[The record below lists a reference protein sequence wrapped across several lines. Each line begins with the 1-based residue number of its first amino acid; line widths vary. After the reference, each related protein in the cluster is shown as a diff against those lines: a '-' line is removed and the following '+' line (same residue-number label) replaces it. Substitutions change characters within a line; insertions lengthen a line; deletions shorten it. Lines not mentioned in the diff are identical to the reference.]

1 MRETL
6 MLLVRAVKQDRLAT
20 FGIVVI
26 VVLVLIAAFA
36 PLLATHDPYVMT
48 ERVEGTA
55 LWVHGDRVEI
65 EAGIAADT
73 LYSVSADGPDSY
85 FAAGA
90 GGEVVRYDGTEWLPV
105 ETPATETLRA
115 ISTVEGR
122 SITVG
127 HNGTVLWLTGG
138 EFEQVPA
145 PTEVDLFGVSL
156 TDTGAALAVGQNG
169 TVLHLDPENG
179 VEDWEPL
186 QAPVQRDLFAV
197 ALLRADYGYIVGAR
211 GTLLRF
217 DGEQLE
223 EVDSPTFRDLHNIAI
238 FDESAGYA
246 VGERGTVLRYREGE
260 WIEEQGAL
268 TRTLRAVAMVSADQV
283 QVVGTHGDMMRR
295 VDGTWEQVRTGYT
308 RHFRDVTSDGE
319 TTVVVGTDPYINSLA
334 RPSQEHYFGTTHN
347 GRDIYSQV
355 IHGSRTALLVG
366 FVAALMVTVIGT
378 NVGLFAG
385 YLRGRTD
392 NVLMRI
398 VDIMYALPL
407 EPFAMVL
414 VLLWRPG
421 IHIIILAVGLLT
433 WRTTARII
441 RSQVLS
447 LADRPFV
454 KAARVAGASPL
465 RIIYKHIAPN
475 VLPLAFLQLAVAMAF
490 AITAEATLSFL
501 GLGPPR
507 LYSWGTI
514 LHQARLSGAWRTAWW
529 WVIPPGVLIMLSVVS
544 VFFVSRALEV
554 IANPR
559 LSRR

>member
-1 MRETL
+1 MQETL
-6 MLLVRAVKQDRLAT
+6 HLLWRAIKQDRLAT
-20 FGIVVI
+20 FG
-26 VVLVLIAAFA
+26 VLVVTILVLVALFA
-36 PLLATHDPYVMT
+36 PVLATHDPYAMT

-55 LWVHGDRVEI
+55 LWVRGEQVQIQE
-65 EAGIAADT
+65 GIAADT
-73 LYSVSADGPDSY
+73 LFSVSADGPDSY
-85 FAAGA
+85 VAAGA
-90 GGEVVRYDGTEWLPV
+90 GGHVMRYADGEWSPV
-105 ETPATETLRA
+105 ATPTTETLRA
-115 ISTVEGR
+115 ISAAAAR
-122 SITVG
+122 SIAVG
-127 HNGTVLWLTGG
+127 HNGTVLWYIDGV
-138 EFEQVPA
+138 FEQVPA
-145 PTEVDLFGVSL
+145 PTEADLFGVSL
-156 TDTGAALAVGQNG
+156 TEDGTALAVGESG
-169 TVLHLDPENG
+169 TVLHLDGDEWRTLE
-179 VEDWEPL
+179 V
-186 QAPVQRDLFAV
+186 PVARDLHAV
-197 ALLRADYGYIVGAR
+197 ALLSSDYGYIVGAR

-217 DGEQLE
+217 DGQQLA
-223 EVDSPTFRDLHNIAI
+223 EVVSPTFRDLINIAL
-238 FDESAGYA
+238 FDRSAGYA

-260 WIEEQGAL
+260 WVEERGPL
-268 TRTLRAVAMVSADQV
+268 SRTLRSVAMSSAEEAL
-283 QVVGTHGDMMRR
+283 VVGTHGDMMRR
-295 VDGTWEQVRTGYT
+295 SGGTWQQVVTGYS
-308 RHFRDVTSDGE
+308 RHFRGVTSDGD
-319 TTVVVGTDPYINSLA
+319 TAVAVGTDPYINSLA
-334 RPSQEHYFGTTHN
+334 HPSPEHYFGTTHN

-355 IHGSRTALLVG
+355 IHGSRTALVVG

-378 NVGLFAG
+378 NVGLFSG
-385 YLRGRTD
+385 YVRGRTD

-414 VLLWRPG
+414 VLLGRPG

-454 KAARVAGASPL
+454 KAARIAGASPL

-529 WVIPPGVLIMLSVVS
+529 WVIPPGVLIMLTVVS
-544 VFFVSRALEV
+544 VFFISRALEV

>member
-1 MRETL
+1 MREL
-6 MLLVRAVKQDRLAT
+6 FLLLWRSIAQDRLAT
-20 FGIVVI
+20 FGVI
-26 VVLVLIAAFA
+26 VVVLLVLVALLA

-55 LWVHGDRVEI
+55 LWVHGEQVSLE
-65 EAGIAADT
+65 EGIAADT
-73 LYSVSADGPDSY
+73 LYSVSADGPENY
-85 FAAGA
+85 IAAGA
-90 GGEVVRYDGTEWLPV
+90 GGVVIRYADGAWSDI
-105 ETPATETLRA
+105 ETPTTETLRA
-115 ISTVEGR
+115 ISFAGGR

-127 HNGTVLWLTGG
+127 HNGTVLWYGDG
-138 EFEQVPA
+138 EFEQVDIPSEA
-145 PTEVDLFGVSL
+145 DLFGVSL
-156 TDTGAALAVGQNG
+156 TEDGTAVAVGADG
-169 TVLHLDPENG
+169 TALHL
-179 VEDWEPL
+179 EDGTWSQLEV
-186 QAPVQRDLFAV
+186 PVARDLSAV
-197 ALLRADYGYIVGAR
+197 ALLEPDYGYAVGAR

-217 DGEQLE
+217 DGESLE
-223 EVDSPTFRDLHNIAI
+223 EVASPTFRDLLNVT
-238 FDESAGYA
+238 FYDRSAGYA
-246 VGERGTVLRYREGE
+246 VGERGTVLRYRDGE
-260 WIEEQGAL
+260 WSEEQGVL
-268 TRTLRAVAMVSADQV
+268 TRTLRSIAMVSADEV

-295 VDGTWEQVRTGYT
+295 VDGSWEQVATGYS
-308 RHFRDVTSDGE
+308 RHFRGITSDGE

-334 RPSQEHYFGTTHN
+334 RPSADHFFGTTHN

-366 FVAALMVTVIGT
+366 FVAAVMVTVIGT
-378 NVGLFAG
+378 NVGLFSG

-454 KAARVAGASPL
+454 KAARIAGASPL

-529 WVIPPGVLIMLSVVS
+529 WVVPPGVLIMLSVVS
-544 VFFVSRALEV
+544 VFFISRALEV